1 MNSTKNNK
9 ENNYYMYN
17 LDKLNT
23 AAKAS
28 YIKHDS
34 PEVKDVVNFADRFWY
49 VLELLKTKKLKI
61 AMQKSDNHYDA
72 DVAMIRIQA
81 LEWVQG
87 RMQDIILDNVTWQV
101 RITTKLYLYRVSN
114 AFIFLPVSAATF
126 FESITKALSK

>member
-9 ENNYYMYN
+9 ENNYDMYK

-23 AAKAS
+23 AKAS

-34 PEVKDVVNFADRFWY
+34 PEVKDVVNFADRSWY
-49 VLELLKTKKLKI
+49 ALELEIKKLKI
-61 AMQKSDNHYDA
+61 AMQKSDNHYNA
-72 DVAMIRIQA
+72 DMAMIRIQS

-101 RITTKLYLYRVSN
+101 PNPTTKLD
-114 AFIFLPVSAATF
+114 
-126 FESITKALSK
+126 LSG